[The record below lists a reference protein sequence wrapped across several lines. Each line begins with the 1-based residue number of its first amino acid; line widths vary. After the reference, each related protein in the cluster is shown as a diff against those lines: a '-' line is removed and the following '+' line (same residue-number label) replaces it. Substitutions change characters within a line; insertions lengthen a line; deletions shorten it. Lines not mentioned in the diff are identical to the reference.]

1 MYIWF
6 RMMLQT
12 IWKNTVWNSVQTGFD
27 TVLTLNNREED
38 AACCEWSKNMNR
50 IAQKTEEFIRERP
63 FLSHM
68 MSTGWNLTF
77 AIINGIIS
85 IVYRSYWY
93 LTLFAIYL
101 LFGLMRL
108 STLRLPK
115 SKRRTA
121 ADLLWHNGLAMFGL
135 AIIECGLMI
144 LTIVEHRNPLKGK
157 MIAVITAAYTLV
169 FLVLSIRNTIKA
181 HRQKSA
187 VMISLRNISCASA
200 VVSVL
205 SLERS
210 MLGTFGTGSVRF
222 TLSMEAWSGG
232 IAFLILIVMGTG
244 MLILSRKEKQHTV
257 NNNEIGE

>member
-1 MYIWF
+1 
-6 RMMLQT
+6 
-12 IWKNTVWNSVQTGFD
+12 
-27 TVLTLNNREED
+27 
-38 AACCEWSKNMNR
+38 MNG
-50 IAQKTEEFIRERP
+50 IVQKTAKFIRGRP

-93 LTLFAIYL
+93 LTLSAFYL
-101 LFGLMRL
+101 LIGLMRL

-121 ADLLWHNGLAMFGL
+121 ADLLRHNGLAMFGL
-135 AIIECGLMI
+135 AVIECGLMI
-144 LTIVEHRNPLKGK
+144 LTILEHHNPMKSK
-157 MIAVITAAYTLV
+157 MVAVVTAAYTLV
-169 FLVLSIRNTIKA
+169 FVALSIRNTIKA

-200 VVSVL
+200 IVSVL

-210 MLGTFGTGSVRF
+210 MLGTFGKDSVRF

-232 IAFLILIVMGTG
+232 IAFLILIIMGTG

-257 NNNEIGE
+257 NNHKIGE